1 MSETNKV
8 LIADLNKSMALE
20 LPLEISFTAIEEQLA
35 DYVNN
40 LIQKDFEKL
49 VSLLYRIDVSEAK
62 LKHLLQ
68 LYANENAGRIIARL
82 IIERQ
87 LQKIK
92 SREAFSK
99 KNNAADENETW

>member
-49 VSLLYRIDVSEAK
+49 VSLLYKIDVSDAK

>member
-1 MSETNKV
+1 MSETNKI
-8 LIADLNKSMALE
+8 LIADLNKTMAIA
-20 LPLEISFTAIEEQLA
+20 LPLEISFTVLEEQLA

-40 LIQKDFEKL
+40 LILKDFEKL

-62 LKHLLQ
+62 LKHLLH
-68 LYANENAGRIIARL
+68 LYANENAGRIIAQL

-99 KNNAADENETW
+99 KNNEADENETW